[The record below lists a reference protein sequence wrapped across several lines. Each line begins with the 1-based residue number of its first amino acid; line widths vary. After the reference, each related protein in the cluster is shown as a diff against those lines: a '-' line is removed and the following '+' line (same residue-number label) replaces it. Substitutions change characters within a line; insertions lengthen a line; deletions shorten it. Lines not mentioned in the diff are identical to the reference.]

1 MRYAQALGITR
12 GVTAIIGGGGK
23 TSLLMRLAAEL
34 LGSGSVIL
42 CATAKMYPP
51 NGVKTLFSP
60 TEEEIAYAMQAQS
73 LLCVGQKTPE
83 GKLTLPLDDIPML
96 ARQADFVLC
105 EADGS
110 KGLPLKAH
118 AGNEPVI
125 PKEAN
130 KTILVIGIDGI
141 GKPVVAAAHRPELYA
156 KLLNVG
162 LYHTVTPLDAANVAR
177 LEALH
182 DIVYINK
189 VEPPVQ
195 WEQARELARYLSCKT
210 VAGALQTEGEPCLLS

>member
-1 MRYAQALGITR
+1 MRFAQALGITR

-23 TSLLMRLAAEL
+23 TTLMTRLAAEL

-51 NGVKTLFSP
+51 SGVKTLLSP
-60 TEEEIAYAMQAQS
+60 SEEEIARTMQVQS
-73 LLCVGQKTPE
+73 LLCVGEKTPE
-83 GKLTLPLDDIPML
+83 GKLTLPLSDIPML
-96 ARQADFVLC
+96 ARQADFILC

-118 AGNEPVI
+118 AVNEPVV

-141 GKPVVAAAHRPELYA
+141 GQAVVTAAHRPELYA
-156 KLLNVG
+156 KLIDVG
-162 LYHTVTPLDAANVAR
+162 LYHSVTPLDAANVAR

-189 VEPPVQ
+189 VETPLQ
-195 WEQARELARYLSCKT
+195 WEQARELSRHLNSPA
-210 VAGALQTEGEPCLLS
+210 VAGALHSEGEPCLLS

>member
-1 MRYAQALGITR
+1 MRFAQALGIKR

-23 TSLLMRLAAEL
+23 TSLLLRLAAEL
-34 LGSGSVIL
+34 LDSGSVIL

-51 NGVKTLFSP
+51 VAIKTLISP
-60 TEEEIAYAMQAQS
+60 AEEEIAYAMQVNR
-73 LLCVGQKTPE
+73 LLCVGEETPE
-83 GKLTLPLDDIPML
+83 GKLTLPLSQIPML

-110 KGLPLKAH
+110 RGLPLKAH
-118 AGNEPVI
+118 SANEPVI

-141 GKPVVAAAHRPELYA
+141 GEPVISAAHRPELYA
-156 KLLNVG
+156 KLINVG
-162 LYHTVTPLDAANVAR
+162 LHHAVTPLDAANVAR

-189 VEPPVQ
+189 VETPLQ
-195 WEQARELARYLSCKT
+195 WEQARELSKHLGCPV
-210 VAGALQTEGEPCLLS
+210 VAGALRSEGEPCLLS

>member
-1 MRYAQALGITR
+1 MRFAQALDITR

-23 TSLLMRLAAEL
+23 TSLLLRLGSEL

-51 NGVKTLFSP
+51 GGIKTLISP
-60 TEEEIAYAMQAQS
+60 TEEEITYAMQVHS
-73 LLCVGQKTPE
+73 LLCVGEKTPE
-83 GKLTLPLDDIPML
+83 GKLTLPLDLIPML

-118 AGNEPVI
+118 AMHEPVI

-130 KTILVIGIDGI
+130 KSILVIGIDGI
-141 GKPVVAAAHRPELYA
+141 GQTVVAAAHRPELYA
-156 KLLNVG
+156 NLLNVG
-162 LYHTVTPLDAANVAR
+162 LYHAVTPLDAANVAR

-182 DIVYINK
+182 DTVYINK
-189 VEPPVQ
+189 VETPLQ
-195 WEQARELARYLSCKT
+195 WERARELGKYLDCPV